1 MNKTPPNIGSAPA
14 TAGKVAAARAAAPPV
29 SSTTVATTG
38 QKANAVAP
46 NPSAPNPSAPK
57 QADGQPA
64 LLALLKVEADA
75 RDALNER
82 DLVLLMSNETRKL
95 TRARQVFVLQPGMS
109 GRLEVRGISS
119 VPSVDRTTP
128 LVALIEDAVR
138 AAASKS
144 AVSGGGT
151 IAFAGGAAG
160 TGAESYPFRSLYFLP
175 LRHGSAPSR
184 GGLVLAREEPWG
196 EQDLVVAKRLSSAYA
211 HALGALK
218 GPAKKRLWTPSR
230 LQTLLLFAAALAAL
244 LFIEV
249 PLRALAPVEVIA
261 RDPFVV
267 AAPIDGVI
275 EAIPVE
281 PNQKVKAGDILV
293 KLADTTLKNRF
304 EVADREVQ
312 VAEARLKQSNQIAF
326 SDSRGMHEIG
336 IARAELSLKLAERD
350 FARDLLAKTQIAAPH
365 EGLAIYSDRRD
376 LIGRPVAV
384 GERILEIAEPAKI
397 EARIDLPVADA
408 IALTPGA
415 SVKLFLDSDPLRPW
429 PATVQRA
436 DYKAKIGENDIV
448 SFRVVAAVTAQPDR
462 PLPRLGVRGTAQ
474 VSGGDVSL
482 GLYLFRRPITYLRQW
497 IGL

>member
-1 MNKTPPNIGSAPA
+1 MRASTSRTGENGVSKIPA
-14 TAGKVAAARAAAPPV
+14 TVVTHVPKGNLAAPKPV
-29 SSTTVATTG
+29 
-38 QKANAVAP
+38 
-46 NPSAPNPSAPK
+46 
-57 QADGQPA
+57 DGQSA

-75 RDALNER
+75 RDAKSER

-95 TRARQVFVLQPGMS
+95 TRARQVFVSQSGLR

-119 VPSVDRTTP
+119 VPSVDRSTP

-138 AAASKS
+138 AEAAKA
-144 AVSGGGT
+144 AVAHGGP
-151 IAFAGGAAG
+151 IAFTDAG
-160 TGAESYPFRSLYFLP
+160 TGSGTGGGSESYPFRSLYFVP
-175 LRHGSAPSR
+175 LKHGSAPGH
-184 GGLVLAREEPWG
+184 GGILLAREDPWG
-196 EQDLVVAKRLSSAYA
+196 EQDLVIAKRLAAAYA
-211 HALGALK
+211 HALGALR
-218 GPAKKRLWTPSR
+218 GPARKRLWSPSR
-230 LQTLLLFAAALAAL
+230 LQTLFFIASALAVLLLFK
-244 LFIEV
+244 V
-249 PLRALAPVEVIA
+249 PLRALAPVEIIA
-261 RDPFVV
+261 RDPFIV

-275 EAIPVE
+275 DAIPVE
-281 PNQKVKAGDILV
+281 PNQKVKSGDILV
-293 KLADTTLKNRF
+293 RLADTTLKNRF

-326 SDSRGMHEIG
+326 SDPRGMHEIG

-365 EGLAIYSDRRD
+365 DGLAIYSDKRE

-384 GERILEIAEPAKI
+384 GERILEISEPAKV

-415 SVKLFLDSDPLRPW
+415 SVKLFLDSDPLHPW

-436 DYKAKIGENDIV
+436 DYKAKVGENEIV
-448 SFRVVAAVTAQPDR
+448 SFRVVATLAVQPDR

-474 VSGGDVSL
+474 VSGDDVSL
-482 GLYLFRRPITYLRQW
+482 GLFLFRRPITYLRQW

>member
-1 MNKTPPNIGSAPA
+1 MRASTSRTGECGVSKKPA
-14 TAGKVAAARAAAPPV
+14 TVVTTVPNGSVAAPKPV
-29 SSTTVATTG
+29 
-38 QKANAVAP
+38 
-46 NPSAPNPSAPK
+46 
-57 QADGQPA
+57 DGRSA

-75 RDALNER
+75 RDAKSER

-95 TRARQVFVLQPGMS
+95 TRARQVFVLQSGLR

-119 VPSVDRTTP
+119 VPSVDRSTP
-128 LVALIEDAVR
+128 LVALVEDAVR
-138 AAASKS
+138 AEAAKA
-144 AVSGGGT
+144 AVAHGGSIAFTDAGTESGTVSDTGGGS
-151 IAFAGGAAG
+151 
-160 TGAESYPFRSLYFLP
+160 ESYPFRSLYYVP
-175 LRHGSAPSR
+175 LKHGSAPGH
-184 GGLVLAREEPWG
+184 GGILLAREDPWG
-196 EQDLVVAKRLSSAYA
+196 EQDLVIAKRLAAAYA
-211 HALGALK
+211 HALGALR
-218 GPAKKRLWTPSR
+218 GPAKKRLWSPSR
-230 LQTLLLFAAALAAL
+230 LQTLFFIVSALAVLLLFK
-244 LFIEV
+244 V
-249 PLRALAPVEVIA
+249 PLRALAPVEIIA
-261 RDPFVV
+261 RDPFIV

-275 EAIPVE
+275 DAIPVE
-281 PNQKVKAGDILV
+281 PNQKVKSGDIVV

-326 SDSRGMHEIG
+326 SDPRGMHEIG

-365 EGLAIYSDRRD
+365 DGLAIYSDKRE

-384 GERILEIAEPAKI
+384 GERILEISEPAKV

-415 SVKLFLDSDPLRPW
+415 SVKLFLDSDPLHPW

-436 DYKAKIGENDIV
+436 DYKAKGGENDIV
-448 SFRVVAAVTAQPDR
+448 SFRVVARLSAQPDR

-474 VSGGDVSL
+474 VSGNDVSL
-482 GLYLFRRPITYLRQW
+482 GLFLFRRPITYLRQW